1 MNYNELADL
10 IFPNVK
16 EIEYYEEKYPERNL
30 PEGAMV
36 TRFAPSPT
44 GFVHI
49 GGLFG
54 AIIDRKLAQQS
65 KGVFILRIE
74 DTDQKREIENGTAQI
89 VNSLKDFGINPDE
102 GMIGEKE
109 EKGDYGPYKQSQ
121 RKDIYQA
128 YAKALIKRGLAYPCF
143 CTPEELNQIREKQ
156 ETAKIR
162 PGYYS
167 VWAKCRTFSTDEAIE
182 KIKNGENYIIRF
194 KSQGREDRKIKHK
207 DIIKGNIEFPEN
219 DQDIVIIKAD
229 GLPTYHFAHA
239 VDDHLMRITHVIRG
253 DEWVSSIPLHL
264 ELFKALGF
272 KPPKYAHTATIMKD
286 EDGNKRK
293 ISKRKDPEAAVS
305 YYHKEGIPE
314 EAVVEYLLNIA
325 NSNFEPWRRANK
337 EADISEF
344 VLELNKMSVS
354 GAVFDMVKLLDV
366 SKNVISKFTAEK
378 IYNEALR
385 WAQRYDKELEKMF
398 TENKE
403 YAIRILNI
411 ERGGNKPRKDISKWS
426 EIKHS
431 IEYMY
436 DDIFEKNTKYEFQK
450 ITNKEEI
457 KSILKRYIKNHFNI
471 NDDKQTW
478 FNKMKDLAEEE
489 GYAREVKE
497 YKAEPE
503 KYKGHVGDISTVI
516 RVALTG
522 RCNTPDLYE
531 IMQIL
536 GKNSI
541 LKRIDKFCGGN

>member
-167 VWAKCRTFSTDEAIE
+167 VWAKCRTLSTDEAIE

-403 YAIRILNI
+403 YTIRILNI

-436 DDIFEKNTKYEFQK
+436 DDIFEKNTKYQFQK
-450 ITNKEEI
+450 ITDKEEI
-457 KSILKRYIKNHFNI
+457 ESILKRYIKNHFNI
-471 NDDKQTW
+471 DDDKQTW

>member
-109 EKGDYGPYKQSQ
+109 EKGDYGPYTQSQ
-121 RKDIYQA
+121 RKDIYQE

-167 VWAKCRTFSTDEAIE
+167 VWAKCRTLSTDEAIE
-182 KIKNGENYIIRF
+182 KIKNEENYIIRF

-403 YAIRILNI
+403 YALRILNI

-426 EIKHS
+426 EIKYS

-450 ITNKEEI
+450 ITDKEEI
-457 KSILKRYIKNHFNI
+457 ESILKRYIKNHFNI
-471 NDDKQTW
+471 DDDKQTW

>member
-167 VWAKCRTFSTDEAIE
+167 VWAKCRTLSTDEAIE

-426 EIKHS
+426 EIKYS

-450 ITNKEEI
+450 ITGKEEI
-457 KSILKRYIKNHFNI
+457 ESILKRYIKNHFNI
-471 NDDKQTW
+471 DDDKQTW